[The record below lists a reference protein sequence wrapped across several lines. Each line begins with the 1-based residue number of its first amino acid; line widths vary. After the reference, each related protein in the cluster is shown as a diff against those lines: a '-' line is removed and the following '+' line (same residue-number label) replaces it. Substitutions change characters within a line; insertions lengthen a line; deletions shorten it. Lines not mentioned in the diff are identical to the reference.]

1 MIGKFS
7 LLLIFL
13 FFNRYKI
20 HYLYENSVIII
31 SLSEQVKDEN
41 AFSFLYEIKKDILKE
56 YSNEELLNTNSYQLN
71 KGKQNLK
78 KKMQYY
84 NSNQITTSSGEI
96 IEDLNLAKNAVFENI
111 ETLLDRNNKIE
122 MIINKSNSLKDS
134 ANIVSNI
141 VENIQYKESGWKR
154 RSIIFVGTFIIII
167 IIILCIIIFD

>member
-71 KGKQNLK
+71 KGKQILK
-78 KKMQYY
+78 KK
-84 NSNQITTSSGEI
+84 NQITTSSGEI

-154 RSIIFVGTFIIII
+154 RSIRS
-167 IIILCIIIFD
+167 